1 MAACSART
9 TLRPGPGPEVYI
21 NPRHPPWFLGAKNIR
36 AKGYDMIIVIIY
48 DIYMILSTIK
58 FKMNPSYNYVQ
69 LLIMYNT
76 CLCHSVCVQYIA
88 DMIKALSL

>member
-58 FKMNPSYNYVQ
+58 FKINPLQLCTIINYVQ
-69 LLIMYNT
+69 YM
-76 CLCHSVCVQYIA
+76 SVP
-88 DMIKALSL
+88 